1 MKTDT
6 KKLTTLAMLCAV
18 AYIAMVVGRL
28 PMSSVDFLRY
38 DPKDIVITIGG
49 FIYGPAA
56 ATVMTLV
63 VSAIEMVT
71 VSTTGIIGFVM
82 NVVQTCAF
90 ACTAAFI
97 YKKQHTQSGAVI
109 GLAAGCL
116 IATAAMLLWNY
127 ALTPIYSGMPREAV
141 AAMLLPV
148 FLPFN
153 LLKGSINGALTV
165 LLYKHIVKALRAA
178 KLVPPSE
185 SGKEHKSSIIILIAS
200 AVVLALCIV
209 AVLFI
214 RGIL

>member
-1 MKTDT
+1 MAWTWPST
-6 KKLTTLAMLCAV
+6 ATAL
-18 AYIAMVVGRL
+18 L
-28 PMSSVDFLRY
+28 PKASWHCSMCQQEVEEENL
-38 DPKDIVITIGG
+38 
-49 FIYGPAA
+49 
-56 ATVMTLV
+56 
-63 VSAIEMVT
+63 
-71 VSTTGIIGFVM
+71 
-82 NVVQTCAF
+82 
-90 ACTAAFI
+90 FI